1 MLNKYSYL
9 FSLFLI
15 FTLSLEAK
23 SLLYKMS
30 SNDSTIY
37 ILGSIHLAKPELY
50 PLDKEIT
57 KAYKESE
64 VLVVEL
70 DPSSVESM
78 NTIQQVIISAGR
90 YPSGKSLKTELSAKT
105 YRALEEYTKKVG
117 MPISSMQSMKP
128 WVVMLQLTVTEM
140 IRLGYFPDLGV
151 DRYFLDLAKS
161 EHKNVISLET
171 AQEQMS
177 LVAKDDKHFQ
187 DKLLLY
193 TLESMHEMEPML
205 DEMFMY
211 WKNGDAAAFDKI
223 MSMPLETDPSLNEI
237 YDDLIIQR
245 NYRMTQKIE
254 GLLRTKKTYFVV
266 VGSGHVVGEEGIIS
280 LLKQKGYKLTQ
291 K

>member
-1 MLNKYSYL
+1 MLKKYSYL

-15 FTLSLEAK
+15 LSLSLEAK
-23 SLLYKMS
+23 SLLYKVS
-30 SNDSTIY
+30 SKNSTVY

-57 KAYKESE
+57 KAYTNSE

-70 DPSSVESM
+70 DPSSTESM
-78 NTIQQVIISAGR
+78 ATIQETMLSLGL
-90 YPSGKSLKTELSAKT
+90 YPPGKSLKTELSAKT
-105 YRALEEYTKKVG
+105 YKALDEYMSKIG
-117 MPISSMQSMKP
+117 MPVSSVESMKP

-140 IRLGYFPDLGV
+140 IRLGYSPDLGV
-151 DRYFLDLAKS
+151 DKHFLDLAKA
-161 EHKNVISLET
+161 EGKNVISLET

-177 LVAKDDKHFQ
+177 LLAKDDKQFQ

-193 TLESMHEMEPML
+193 TLESMQEMEPML
-205 DEMFMY
+205 DEMFMH
-211 WKNGDAAAFDKI
+211 WQKGDALAFDKI

-245 NYRMTQKIE
+245 NYKMTRKIE
-254 GLLRTKKTYFVV
+254 EFLKTKKNYFVV
-266 VGSGHVVGEEGIIS
+266 VGSGHVVGKEGIVN
-280 LLKQKGYKLTQ
+280 LLKRKGYKPTQ